1 MNKVG
6 STIQLS
12 ATDLVGHLNCRHLTQ
27 LDLAVVAGELSKPK
41 LWDPLLEVL
50 AERGAQHERG
60 YIDHLK
66 AAGFPVAF
74 VNSVGIDDNAVLE
87 TTKLMKAGAPII
99 AQGALRNRHWGGR
112 ADILRRVETPS
123 QLGAW
128 SYEPVDAKLA
138 RETRGGTV
146 LQLCL
151 YGDLIAAVQG
161 AAPENAHV
169 VVPWSQYQ
177 PQTFRILDY
186 AAYYR
191 RVKIS
196 LETAVNAGTKEATYP
211 DPKDHCE
218 ICRWRVAC
226 DTRRRDDDH
235 LCLVAGLAK
244 SNATE
249 LKKHS
254 VETVAQL
261 AAVPLPMPWKPDRG
275 AAQTYV
281 RLREQARLQVE
292 GRVANKMVHECLP
305 VEAGFG
311 LTRLPSP
318 TTGDVFLDLEGDPF
332 AGEGGLEFLFGYA
345 FEDQGNKKYVAHWAL
360 TRADEKAA
368 FEAFIDFVIDR
379 LKQYPDLHIFH
390 YAPYEPSALKRLM
403 GRYATREDQL
413 DNLLRAEKFVD
424 LYAVVRHAVRASVES
439 YSIKKLEPL
448 YAFTRQVVLID
459 ASKSLA
465 KVQACLETG
474 DTANIVAADRAAIEG
489 YNRDDCLSTWAL
501 RDWLET
507 ERAALIAKG
516 EVIDRPVPKSGE
528 ADEEISEW
536 QKRVWALIERLTAGI
551 PADKA
556 QRNREQHA
564 RWLLAYILDFHRR
577 EKKATWWEYFR
588 LRDLS
593 ADDLLEE
600 RCGLGGLVF
609 ASAVGGTAAVPVHRY
624 TFPPQETAFRG
635 GEKLRSVGGEPFG
648 TIEDMSIAERW
659 VDIKKRKDTANL
671 HPAAVFEHEV
681 IGAEELAEAL
691 ARICEHVAD
700 HGMAGDGAYQAA
712 RDLLMVEGPR
722 LGGQQLKTDA
732 ETAAEAATRIA
743 PALQGGVLPIQG
755 PPGAGKT
762 YAGGR
767 MICGLVK
774 AGKTVGVTANS
785 HKVIRNLLNDVA
797 AAAAEA
803 KLPVKCIQRVREKE
817 TDLPQITF
825 TLKNEVCLAA
835 IGTTHQVGAGTAWFW
850 ARPEAFEAVDVLF
863 IDEAAQ
869 MSLAYVLAVSQAA
882 KTVVLLGDP
891 RQLEQPLQG
900 SHPEGTDVSAL
911 DHMLDGQVTIAND
924 RGLFLEETWRLHPT
938 ICAFTSELFYEN
950 RLQSRAGLEQQEIR
964 SSGRIKGSGLRFL
977 PVQHEGN
984 QSSSPEE
991 AAAIESLVK
1000 DILDTKSTWVDSKGT
1015 ERPVTLDDILII
1027 APYNAQVFELQ
1038 DRIKGGRVGTVDKF
1052 QGQQAAIVIYSMTTS
1067 SHADAPRGMEF
1078 LYSANRLNVATSR
1091 ARCVC
1096 VIVGAPAVFEAECRT
1111 PRQMQLANGFCRY
1124 LEMAVP
1130 I

>member
-1 MNKVG
+1 MIKAG
-6 STIQLS
+6 SMIQLS

-50 AERGAQHERG
+50 AERGAQHEKG

-66 AAGFPVAF
+66 AAGFQVA
-74 VNSVGIDDNAVLE
+74 VVDGIGIDDKTVAE
-87 TTKLMKAGAPII
+87 TVKLMKAGAPII
-99 AQGALRNRHWGGR
+99 AQAALRNGHWAGR

-151 YGDLIAAVQG
+151 YCDLIAAVQG
-161 AAPENAHV
+161 AAPEYAHV

-196 LETAVNAGTKEATYP
+196 LEAAVNAGAKEATYP

-218 ICRWRVAC
+218 ICRWRVEC
-226 DTRRRDDDH
+226 DTRRRADDH

-244 SNATE
+244 SNTTE
-249 LKKHS
+249 LKKQS

-261 AAVPLPMPWKPDRG
+261 AAVPLPLPWKPDRG

-292 GRVANKMVHECLP
+292 GRLAKKTVHECLP
-305 VEAGFG
+305 IEAGFG
-311 LTRLPSP
+311 LTRLPAP
-318 TTGDVFLDLEGDPF
+318 TVGDVFLDLEGDPF
-332 AGEGGLEFLFGYA
+332 AGESGLEFLFGYA
-345 FEDQGNKKYVAHWAL
+345 FEDQGNKRYVAHWAL

-368 FEAFIDFVIDR
+368 FEAFIDFVVDR
-379 LKQYPDLHIFH
+379 LSQYPDLHIFH
-390 YAPYEPSALKRLM
+390 FAPYEPAALKRLM
-403 GRYATREDQL
+403 GRYASREDQL

-448 YAFTRQVVLID
+448 YAYTRQVELIE
-459 ASKSLA
+459 ASKALA
-465 KVQACLETG
+465 KAQACLEIG
-474 DTANIVAADRAAIEG
+474 DTGHILDADRAAIEG

-501 RDWLET
+501 RDWLES
-507 ERAALIAKG
+507 ERAGLIAQGK
-516 EVIDRPVPKSGE
+516 VIDRPVPKSGE
-528 ADEEISEW
+528 ADEELSEW
-536 QKRVWALIERLTAGI
+536 QRRVWALIDRLTGDV
-551 PADKA
+551 PADKT
-556 QRNREQHA
+556 QRSREQHA

-577 EKKATWWEYFR
+577 EKKAAWWEYFR

-600 RCGLGGLVF
+600 RCGLGGLVLS
-609 ASAVGGTAAVPVHRY
+609 AAVGGTPTVPVHRY
-624 TFPPQETAFRG
+624 TFPPQETALRG
-635 GEKLRSVGGEPFG
+635 GEALRSVGGEPFG
-648 TIEDMSIAERW
+648 KIEGLSIEERW

-681 IGAEELAEAL
+681 VGTDVLAEAL

-700 HGMAGDGAYQAA
+700 HGIVGNGPYQAA

-732 ETAAEAATRIA
+732 ETAAAAAIRVA
-743 PALQGGVLPIQG
+743 PGLQGGVLPIQG

-767 MICGLVK
+767 MICGLVQ

-785 HKVIRNLLNDVA
+785 HKVIRNLLNDAV

-803 KLPVKCIQRVREKE
+803 KLPVKCIQKVSEKE
-817 TDLPQITF
+817 SDLPQLSF
-825 TLKNEVCLAA
+825 TLKKEACLGA
-835 IGTTHQVGAGTAWFW
+835 IGTSHQVGAGTAWFW
-850 ARPEAFEAVDVLF
+850 ARPDAFEAVEVLF

-869 MSLAYVLAVSQAA
+869 MSLAYVLAVSHAA

-900 SHPEGTDVSAL
+900 SHPDGTDVSAL
-911 DHMLDGQVTIAND
+911 DHMLDGQVTIPAD
-924 RGLFLEETWRLHPT
+924 RGLFLEETWRLHPA

-950 RLQSRAGLEQQEIR
+950 RLRSRAGLEQQEIR

-977 PVQHEGN
+977 PVTHEGN

-991 AAAIESLVK
+991 AAAIDKLVK
-1000 DILDTKSTWVDSKGT
+1000 DILDSKSSWIDGSGV
-1015 ERPVTLDDILII
+1015 ERLVTLDDILII

-1096 VIVGAPAVFEAECRT
+1096 VIVGTTAVFEAECRT

-1124 LEMAVP
+1124 LEMAVLV
-1130 I
+1130 